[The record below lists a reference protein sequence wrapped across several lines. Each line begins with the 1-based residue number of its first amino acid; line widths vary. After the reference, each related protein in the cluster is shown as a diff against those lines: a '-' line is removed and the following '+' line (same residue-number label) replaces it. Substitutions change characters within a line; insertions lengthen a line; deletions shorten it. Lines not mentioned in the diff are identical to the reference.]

1 MSRKFLDENGLLYF
15 WQKIKSHFATISA
28 LEQTDSD
35 LSDLSDRVDGL
46 VSTGG
51 EPNQNAFST
60 IKVGSA
66 TVSADTTTDTLT
78 LTAGSNISISTDSAN
93 DGITIN
99 AAVPTKTSDLTNDS
113 NYVTDAGYVHTDNN
127 YTSTEKTKLS
137 NIDDGA
143 DVNVIETV
151 KVNNSALTVSNK
163 AVNITVPTK
172 ASDIGAMPDTYT
184 APVTSVNGQTGVV
197 TFTIP
202 TNNNQLTNGAGYQTA
217 SDVSSA
223 ISTALDG
230 ITGISYQVVT
240 SLPQTGEAGVIY
252 LISNNGANP
261 NIYDEYIY
269 YGSSFEKIGTTDVD
283 LSGYMLTTDMV
294 AITNAEIDTTV
305 AS

>member
-28 LEQTDSD
+28 LEQTDSN

-66 TVSADTTTDTLT
+66 TVSADTATDTLT
-78 LTAGSNISISTDSAN
+78 LTAGSNINISTDSAN

-99 AAVPTKTSDLTNDS
+99 ATVPTKTSDLTNDS
-113 NYVTDAGYVHTDNN
+113 HYVADSSYVHTDSN

-143 DVNVIETV
+143 EVNVIETV

-184 APVTSVNGQTGVV
+184 APVTSVNGSTGAV
-197 TFTIP
+197 TLTIP

-217 SDVSSA
+217 SDVSTA
-223 ISTALDG
+223 INTALNG
-230 ITGISYQVVT
+230 ITGISYQVVA

-269 YGSSFEKIGTTDVD
+269 YGNSFEKIGTTDVD
-283 LSGYMLTTDMV
+283 LTGYMLTTDMV
-294 AITNAEIDTTV
+294 AITNSEIDTTV

>member
-15 WQKIKSHFATISA
+15 WQKIKANFAKASD
-28 LEQTDSD
+28 LETTDSN
-35 LSDLSDRVDGL
+35 LSNLSDRVDSL
-46 VSTGG
+46 VASGG
-51 EPNQNAFST
+51 EPNQNAFTT

-66 TVSADTTTDTLT
+66 SVVADTATDTLT
-78 LTAGSNISISTDSAN
+78 LTAGSNVTISTDSAN

-99 AAVPTKTSDLTNDS
+99 ATVPTKTSDLTNDS
-113 NYVTDAGYVHTDNN
+113 HYVADASYVHTDSN
-127 YTSTEKTKLS
+127 YTSAEKTKLS

-184 APVTSVNGQTGVV
+184 APVTSVNGQTGAV
-197 TFTIP
+197 TLTIP

-223 ISTALDG
+223 INTALDG

-240 SLPQTGEAGVIY
+240 NLPQTGEAGVIY
-252 LISNNGANP
+252 LKANNGANP

-269 YGSSFEKIGTTDVD
+269 YGNSFEKIGTTDVD